1 MIFLYVLVI
10 FSLLVSIINVFL
22 LMHFVKTL
30 NNSEVKNVN
39 ESISEEGNLFLARFQ
54 KITSSRLR
62 ALDNKIELVDEL
74 LKDLDEAYSK
84 TFSLLTD
91 LENKINE
98 YNKTFTQKK
107 EEKQKIQ
114 ERIDDL
120 KILNQKAEEQKEDS
134 NAGMRVYELS
144 KELGISSREL
154 IDFVKE
160 ESIGI
165 NIENHLEKLTY
176 KEIDSI
182 KEKFIVGNSKD
193 VNNSKVQHN
202 SLQSNY
208 DNKEKILELYKQGMT
223 PQEIGKELQIG
234 VGEIMLVLSL
244 FANQGK

>member
-1 MIFLYVLVI
+1 
-10 FSLLVSIINVFL
+10 
-22 LMHFVKTL
+22 MHFVKTL
-30 NNSEVKNVN
+30 NNSEVKDVN
-39 ESISEEGNLFLARFQ
+39 ESISEEGSLFLARFQ

-98 YNKTFTQKK
+98 YKKTSTQKK

-114 ERIDDL
+114 EKIDDL
-120 KILNQKAEEQKEDS
+120 KMLNQKAEEQKEDS

-154 IDFVKE
+154 IDFVNE
-160 ESIGI
+160 NIGI
-165 NIENHLEKLTY
+165 NIENHLKKLTF

-182 KEKFIVGNSKD
+182 KEKFIVENSKD
-193 VNNSKVQHN
+193 VNNSTVQHN

-223 PQEIGKELQIG
+223 PQEIGKELKIG

-244 FANQGK
+244 FANQEKQK

>member
-98 YNKTFTQKK
+98 YNKTTTQKK
-107 EEKQKIQ
+107 VEKQKNQ
-114 ERIDDL
+114 EKIDNL
-120 KILNQKAEEQKEDS
+120 KMLNQKAEEQKEDS

-182 KEKFIVGNSKD
+182 KEKFIVENSKD
-193 VNNSKVQHN
+193 VNSSKVQHN

>member
-22 LMHFVKTL
+22 LIHFVKTL

-98 YNKTFTQKK
+98 YKKTSTQKK

-114 ERIDDL
+114 EKIDDL
-120 KILNQKAEEQKEDS
+120 KILNQKVEEQNQDS

-154 IDFVKE
+154 IDFVNE
-160 ESIGI
+160 NIGI
-165 NIENHLEKLTY
+165 NIENHLEKLTF

-182 KEKFIVGNSKD
+182 KEKFIVENSKD

-223 PQEIGKELQIG
+223 PQEIGKELKIG

>member
-1 MIFLYVLVI
+1 
-10 FSLLVSIINVFL
+10 
-22 LMHFVKTL
+22 MHFVKTL

-98 YNKTFTQKK
+98 YNKTSTQKK

-182 KEKFIVGNSKD
+182 KEKFIVENSKD

>member
-10 FSLLVSIINVFL
+10 FSLIVSIINVFL

-160 ESIGI
+160 ESVGI

-202 SLQSNY
+202 SLRSNY